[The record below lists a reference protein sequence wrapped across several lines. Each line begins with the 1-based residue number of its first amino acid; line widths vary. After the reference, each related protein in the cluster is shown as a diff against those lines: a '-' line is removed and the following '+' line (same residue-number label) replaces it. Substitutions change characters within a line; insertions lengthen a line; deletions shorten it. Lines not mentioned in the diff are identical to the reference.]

1 MGDTIRAKDGVDGLV
16 RVARGARQHH
26 CIGLL
31 TERAYHKARIL
42 DTPDHRGHLPLLYV
56 EMSK

>member
-1 MGDTIRAKDGVDGLV
+1 MGDTVRAEDGIDGLV

-26 CIGLL
+26 PVGLL

-42 DTPDHRGHLPLLYV
+42 DTPDHRGHFPLFV
-56 EMSK
+56 C